1 MFGSGGVMFQK
12 KRKMADDRDFE
23 GNNYGILFYHVISD
37 NMESSRKKVG
47 RRSYCKA
54 KKVAISAPIMGNS
67 DDGEENKEVLSDQY
81 KVLYEIEESDGVL
94 KNFKEIDKED
104 SKFPA
109 CSISE
114 EMVKEIGE
122 QIGVTWA
129 RADEVTNGAKT
140 NEIITLNVRGIG
152 VEGKLGWIKSI
163 IRDERLDVIGLQET
177 ESGSIEES
185 WVEEDVNIFVCK
197 EAIRD
202 DRFIALRGDW
212 KGISEDMYLACLY
225 GPHVLR
231 RLDDRM
237 NSQVNVKEM
246 DEFNEFINVTW
257 FVEIPMGRRKF
268 TRVSDDGIK
277 FSKLDRFLMNKKF
290 KNLWENLS
298 VVALDQKLSDHCPIM
313 FGAHDEKIEEHKR
326 EAVKWELEAENRHLS
341 DAEMETLTFFLES
354 HALSFTILV
363 QSRWSFVVEWH
374 TIACGLRSLQNY
386 RAPVLCHRV
395 RTMLL
400 AELVLLAAVYRL

>member
-1 MFGSGGVMFQK
+1 MGWVV
-12 KRKMADDRDFE
+12 
-23 GNNYGILFYHVISD
+23 HSD
-37 NMESSRKKVG
+37 VVVKCCDTFMVGFVTASRV
-47 RRSYCKA
+47 
-54 KKVAISAPIMGNS
+54 
-67 DDGEENKEVLSDQY
+67 
-81 KVLYEIEESDGVL
+81 
-94 KNFKEIDKED
+94 
-104 SKFPA
+104 
-109 CSISE
+109 

-140 NEIITLNVRGIG
+140 NKICLMKIITLNVRGIG

-163 IRDERLDVIGLQET
+163 IKDERPDVIGLQET
-177 ESGSIEES
+177 KSGSIEES

-246 DEFNEFINVTW
+246 DEFNEFINITW
-257 FVEIPMGRRKF
+257 LAEIPMGGRKF
-268 TRVSDDGIK
+268 TRVSNDG
-277 FSKLDRFLMNKKF
+277 LDR
-290 KNLWENLS
+290 
-298 VVALDQKLSDHCPIM
+298 KLSDHCHIVLKYM
-313 FGAHDEKIEEHKR
+313 DLDFGPKPFRVFDIWLDEVDIDQVVVNAWNKTVWGQEQIVEEHKR